1 MKKKINKFKDFI
13 NENVLYEYTKELM
26 IDIRKKLQIIDK
38 LNYYFDCE
46 DKYGIKFYVNINKG
60 ELKDF
65 PVYNSNISIREI
77 YQKQYNGFEIDFII
91 NDNNINRDKFLSL
104 LAHEISHVWQCL
116 SGEDKYIESFKKMYA
131 IEDFKKLVIGY
142 KLNFLNYIYMNF
154 EHELDAR
161 INQIYDYYQFKN
173 FDTYENMLD
182 DFKNDGVYKDM
193 IWLRNFDF
201 KNHLSKYNKYY
212 LLELTNQFNILYGI
226 NEIKVEQLQR
236 YYDNWKIIFKNN
248 SDKYIDIFKDT
259 LKIVY
264 LKESRKSINSE
275 IDNYYETM
283 NMCYFEPSLL
293 EKLIKYDPDEE
304 IRKMVEKF
312 KKLSL

>member
-1 MKKKINKFKDFI
+1 MKKKINKFK
-13 NENVLYEYTKELM
+13 ENVLYEYTKELM

-38 LNYYFDCE
+38 LNYYFDYE

-60 ELKDF
+60 ELKDV